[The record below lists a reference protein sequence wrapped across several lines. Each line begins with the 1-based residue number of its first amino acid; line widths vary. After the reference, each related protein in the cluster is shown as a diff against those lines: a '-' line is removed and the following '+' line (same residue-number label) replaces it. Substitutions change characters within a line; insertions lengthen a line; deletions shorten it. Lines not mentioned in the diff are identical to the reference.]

1 MAIAE
6 AVRPTSEEHHQG
18 IECIVGKL
26 VTHHGWMEPPA
37 DNVEWS
43 TSAEFQPVL
52 VSDGGRTFAQ
62 LLPGRPDA
70 DQMRTLELP
79 LEPALARQLVELPAP
94 YPLSEDDRRILREI
108 LHGLPLLRYPI
119 SDDEKATFLDAWFGL
134 KERPL
139 WEPIL
144 VTAADIERYGKERK
158 EIQKR
163 HQQALRDEFARG
175 QLRAVDAGHAPV
187 ASLVPD
193 SFIPRESAIAYLN
206 RCGLVPDDSDVGV
219 DTERND
225 RSPEFK
231 RTLAPATM
239 PLEVPAPMVVESVGP
254 TRHES
259 EGRVVK
265 VKEKGQGS
273 KGGRVDVTGLL
284 QSTPGT
290 VQRKIG
296 KIARLPR
303 VIELT
308 GLGRSSIYN
317 RMDSRSR
324 YYDPTF
330 PRCFSLSTSE
340 NGAVGW
346 DEEQVKAWVAAQA
359 VNAR

>member
-6 AVRPTSEEHHQG
+6 AVRPTGKEHYRG

-26 VTHHGWMEPPA
+26 VRHHGWMAPPG
-37 DNVEWS
+37 DNEKWS
-43 TSAEFQPVL
+43 TPAEFQSVL
-52 VSDGGRTFAQ
+52 VSDGAS
-62 LLPGRPDA
+62 PA
-70 DQMRTLELP
+70 DQPLSPGTDQVRALDLP
-79 LEPALARQLVELPAP
+79 LDPVPPSRPVELPAP
-94 YPLSEDDRRILREI
+94 YPLDEDDRRALQEI
-108 LHGLPLLRYPI
+108 LHSLPPLRYPI
-119 SDDEKATFLDAWFGL
+119 SDDERAVFLDAWFEV

-144 VTAADIERYGKERK
+144 VTAADIERYGKEQK

-163 HQQALRDEFARG
+163 HQQALRDELARG

-187 ASLVPD
+187 AFLVAG

-206 RCGLVPDDSDVGV
+206 RCGLVPDDGDVSV
-219 DTERND
+219 DTERNEQL
-225 RSPEFK
+225 PEPE
-231 RTLAPATM
+231 RTSAPATM
-239 PLEVPAPMVVESVGP
+239 PVAVLAPIAVESVSPMSG
-254 TRHES
+254 ES
-259 EGRVVK
+259 EGHVVG
-265 VKEKGQGS
+265 VKENGLNS
-273 KGGRVDVTGLL
+273 KGGRVDVAGLP
-284 QSTPGT
+284 QPTSGIEQWK
-290 VQRKIG
+290 VG

-346 DEEQVKAWVAAQA
+346 DEEQVRAWVIAQA
-359 VNAR
+359 SSGQA